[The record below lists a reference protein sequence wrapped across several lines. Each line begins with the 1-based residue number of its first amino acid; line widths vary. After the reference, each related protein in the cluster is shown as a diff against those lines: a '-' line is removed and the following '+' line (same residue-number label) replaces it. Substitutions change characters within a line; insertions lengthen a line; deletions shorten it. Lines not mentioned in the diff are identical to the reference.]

1 MARGRRCGRRDEVTE
16 GVVTTTG
23 VCRNPRCSKAAAA
36 EIIERYP
43 GPGEYCPECGEALD
57 SALSP
62 PPSESSESSDQG
74 NRGLNEGMLSGL
86 APPRAPLF
94 WRSRLFVASLAIAL
108 VAAVGF
114 AFLRPMT
121 IQRRPATGAI
131 QVCRSSLTDRI
142 AGDIVRTF
150 AAKSRTP
157 ASRFALVSGGACDLR
172 FAAGVARTDDDAVI
186 GHDGIVVVVSR
197 HNPVTELTLA
207 QVRAIL
213 TGEITD
219 WAQLGATKG
228 KIVPMVPPDGSDEE
242 QLLGATLLYDGKL
255 GGAVLRSHS
264 SAAIVRAV
272 AGPSGRDRIGIVAF
286 SAAIPVKVVKLPSL
300 PPPST
305 HSIADHRY
313 PFSLSVTVR
322 RERPGRD
329 PVVAHLLAYAQS
341 DAAQALVV
349 RDGLVAK
356 EGF

>member
-1 MARGRRCGRRDEVTE
+1 VQARTGRRDEVTE
-16 GVVTTTG
+16 GPAIATG
-23 VCRNPRCSKAAAA
+23 VCRNPHCSKAAAA
-36 EIIERYP
+36 EIMERYP

-57 SALSP
+57 AQPSPLSSSPSA
-62 PPSESSESSDQG
+62 QA
-74 NRGLNEGMLSGL
+74 R
-86 APPRAPLF
+86 RAPL
-94 WRSRLFVASLAIAL
+94 WRSRLFVAPLAIAL
-108 VAAVGF
+108 VGAIGF
-114 AFLRPMT
+114 AFLHPVT
-121 IQRRPATGAI
+121 IQRRPVTGAI

-150 AAKSRTP
+150 AAKSGTA

-186 GHDGIVVVVSR
+186 GHDGIVVVVNRRNSVR
-197 HNPVTELTLA
+197 ELTLA

-213 TGEITD
+213 TGEISD
-219 WAQLGATKG
+219 WGEVGGTKG

-242 QLLGATLLYDGKL
+242 QLLAATLLYDGKL
-255 GGAVLRSHS
+255 GGSVLRSHS
-264 SAAIVRAV
+264 SAAIVRAL
-272 AGPSGRDRIGIVAF
+272 AGPGGRDGIGIVAF
-286 SAAIPVKVVKLPSL
+286 SAANPVKVVKLPSL

-305 HSIADHRY
+305 LSIADHRY

-322 RERPGRD
+322 RERAGRD